1 MNAFTERVIG
11 TIRREALD
19 HFLLFS
25 EKQIRNIILEYV
37 DYYNYLRP
45 HQSNEGISEGD
56 ISSTIGK
63 IKKEQIL
70 GGLHHNYY
78 RSSA

>member
-1 MNAFTERVIG
+1 MNAYVERLNG

-25 EKQIRNIILEYV
+25 EKQIRKIIKEYV
-37 DYYNYLRP
+37 NYYNHHRP
-45 HQSNEGISEGD
+45 HQGTGRIPEGVVT
-56 ISSTIGK
+56 STTGI
-63 IKKEQIL
+63 IKTESIL

-78 RSSA
+78 RSST

>member
-11 TIRREALD
+11 SIRREALD

-37 DYYNYLRP
+37 DYYNHLRP
-45 HQSNEGISEGD
+45 HQSIEGIPEGN
-56 ISSTIGK
+56 ISLTTKNIK
-63 IKKEQIL
+63 IEQIL
-70 GGLHHNYY
+70 GGLHYIYY
-78 RSSA
+78 PSSA